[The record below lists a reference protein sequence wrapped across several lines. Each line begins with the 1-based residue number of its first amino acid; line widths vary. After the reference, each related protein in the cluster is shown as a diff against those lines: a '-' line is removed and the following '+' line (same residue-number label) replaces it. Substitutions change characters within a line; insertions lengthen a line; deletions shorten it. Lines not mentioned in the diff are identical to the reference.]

1 MDVPDEDVD
10 TELLG
15 AFAGVVGFGVGVL
28 LDGEVTSKLGVVA
41 VGDPGVDVGVGEI
54 GGGEEGEDG
63 GGDDGVGVDGVEV
76 DGMGVDGWV
85 GGREGGVEVEDGLR
99 VVVVLDPPVILNCGL
114 ALPESPNTSEE
125 RSPREVRTRG
135 GGCVNM
141 TSGQL
146 RRREKELRTD
156 DDVVGPIRNVR
167 DSDLHR
173 ACVEEEVLGERVNCE
188 VQQQGVRECVSVKWS
203 YVTPTSSRVKR
214 ARSTTERGVGRR
226 GKRMVNSLMSRFSP
240 SCVKNP
246 SKS

>member
-1 MDVPDEDVD
+1 LDVPDEDVD

-28 LDGEVTSKLGVVA
+28 LDGEVTSKLGVVE

-63 GGDDGVGVDGVEV
+63 GGDVGVGD

-85 GGREGGVEVEDGLR
+85 GGREGGVEVEVEDGLR
-99 VVVVLDPPVILNCGL
+99 VVVVLDPPVIVNCGL

-146 RRREKELRTD
+146 RRRE
-156 DDVVGPIRNVR
+156 
-167 DSDLHR
+167 
-173 ACVEEEVLGERVNCE
+173 
-188 VQQQGVRECVSVKWS
+188 
-203 YVTPTSSRVKR
+203 
-214 ARSTTERGVGRR
+214 
-226 GKRMVNSLMSRFSP
+226 
-240 SCVKNP
+240 
-246 SKS
+246 